1 MKVQNRVK
9 AQKKVRV
16 GQADLQG
23 SGRLL
28 GDVAAAA
35 RLAEGPEGVRRVLR
49 AVFTEGAVPIRDL
62 ARQVE
67 LPVPVVA
74 AVRGELERRGVLERQ
89 GGMALTQA
97 GVEAVQR
104 VLGFS
109 CRRRF
114 PRPLYPSLPADL
126 SGLLD
131 RMGEICEGRP
141 GVDVTLDQSHA
152 TPETALRRAL
162 YLYEYDALEGRD
174 VLILGDDDLSSLAVG
189 LLSEFLGLQVRNL
202 VVLECD
208 GRLVDYLRGTAGRA
222 GYPLEAR
229 RHDLRQDL
237 PDELVGRFDVF
248 LTDPPYT
255 LEGLDLFVS
264 RGVTGLRSGAGKQGY
279 VCFGHRSPQE
289 TAEAV
294 GALTQMGLAPVEIVP
309 DFNRYVGAQV
319 LAGISQMIRTISTS
333 DVRPRIQGPYR
344 GALYTADRKRS
355 RKRHG
360 R

>member
-1 MKVQNRVK
+1 M
-9 AQKKVRV
+9 
-16 GQADLQG
+16 GQADLQAPD
-23 SGRLL
+23 RLL

-62 ARQVE
+62 ARQVA
-67 LPVPVVA
+67 LPIPVVA

-89 GGMALTQA
+89 GGMALTKA
-97 GVEAVQR
+97 GMEAVQR
-104 VLGFS
+104 VLGLS

-131 RMGEICEGRP
+131 RMDEICEGRP
-141 GVDVTLDQSHA
+141 GIDVTLDQSHA

-208 GRLVDYLRGTAGRA
+208 GRLVDYLRSAGA
-222 GYPLEAR
+222 GYPLEAI

-237 PDELVGRFDVF
+237 PDELIGRFDVF

-279 VCFGHRSPQE
+279 VCFGHRSPRE

-333 DVRPRIQGPYR
+333 DMRPSIQGPYG